1 MDAVIIIPLVA
12 ITGGLSIPIFWLFL
26 DSKAK
31 DRRARVIEKAIEAGH
46 SPQEVVKA
54 LNDGEPNARPN
65 RRIRFRKGLVLM
77 AVGLALLVTNDMG
90 YGHGDDG
97 MVVGGMI
104 CLFLGIAFF
113 LSDLF
118 NGKEKVDH

>member
-1 MDAVIIIPLVA
+1 MDAEDLIPLVA
-12 ITGGLSIPIFWLFL
+12 VIGGLSIPIFWFFF

-31 DRRARVIEKAIEAGH
+31 DRRARVIESALEAGH
-46 SPQEVVKA
+46 SPQEVIKV
-54 LNDGEPNARPN
+54 LNDGGTTAAPN
-65 RRIRFRKGLVLM
+65 RKVRFRKGLVLM
-77 AVGLALLVTNDMG
+77 AVGLALLLTNNMG

-97 MVVGGMI
+97 MVIGGTI

-118 NGKEKVDH
+118 NGREKTDQ